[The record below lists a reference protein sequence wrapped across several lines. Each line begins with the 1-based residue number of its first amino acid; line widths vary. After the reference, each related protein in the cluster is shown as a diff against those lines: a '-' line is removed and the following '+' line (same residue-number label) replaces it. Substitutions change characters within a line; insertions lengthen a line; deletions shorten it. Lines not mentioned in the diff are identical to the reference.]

1 MTKAMANKAAEK
13 SQNNWSMKVM
23 MTIAFIVMALTFSFT
38 AMAGSRKV
46 QPGRYYKDEETAMV
60 AQLNDIRRKA
70 GLGSLRVDKNL
81 SKAARIR
88 AKECSALFEHERP
101 DGSKWYT
108 VSRKAMAENLAL
120 EYDRAAGIAM
130 NQLMGSMRHRHNIL
144 GKNYK
149 SIGIGCYTTEA
160 GETYWAQEF
169 GF

>member
-60 AQLNDIRRKA
+60 TQLNDI
-70 GLGSLRVDKNL
+70 
-81 SKAARIR
+81 
-88 AKECSALFEHERP
+88 
-101 DGSKWYT
+101 
-108 VSRKAMAENLAL
+108 
-120 EYDRAAGIAM
+120 
-130 NQLMGSMRHRHNIL
+130 L
-144 GKNYK
+144 GKYYK